1 MQPRHRKQNEP
12 KGEGMKRKLIHIA
25 VVMLLFAV
33 SALPAF
39 AEEAAPAA
47 ATAAET
53 KEAAQGAADESA
65 PGKKLIDLSNPQEAL
80 NPDKYLEVMQLA
92 KDWLI
97 AHGPGII
104 IAIIILII
112 GRWIAMWL
120 SSIGRKAMTRGNIDE
135 TLARFLSKLV
145 YYALLAA
152 VLIAAADQLGIKTTS
167 FVAILGA
174 AGLAIGLALKDSL
187 GNFASGVMLILFR
200 PFRVGDYV
208 TAGGVSGTVQQID
221 IFSTILKTPDNQK
234 IIVPN
239 SSITADVI
247 VNVNAEPTR
256 RIDLQ
261 VGIGYDDDIREA
273 KTTLENLVRSDSR
286 ILQDPAPQI
295 AVAELADSSVNLIVR
310 PWVLTADYWDVRL
323 ELTEKIKLTFDEKGI
338 SFPYPQQD
346 VHMHQVPST

>member
-1 MQPRHRKQNEP
+1 MQV
-12 KGEGMKRKLIHIA
+12 G
-25 VVMLLFAV
+25 
-33 SALPAF
+33 
-39 AEEAAPAA
+39 
-47 ATAAET
+47 
-53 KEAAQGAADESA
+53 
-65 PGKKLIDLSNPQEAL
+65 
-80 NPDKYLEVMQLA
+80 

-104 IAIIILII
+104 VAIVILIV

-120 SSIGRKAMTRGNIDE
+120 AAIGRKAMTRGSIDE
-135 TLARFLSKLV
+135 TLARFLSKLI

-152 VLIAAADQLGIKTTS
+152 VVIAAADQAGIKTTS
-167 FVAILGA
+167 FVAIFGA

-200 PFRVGDYV
+200 PFKVGDYV

-221 IFSTILKTPDNQK
+221 IFSTVLKTPDNQK

-239 SSITADVI
+239 SAITADVI
-247 VNVNAEPTR
+247 TNVNSETTR
-256 RIDLQ
+256 RIDL
-261 VGIGYDDDIREA
+261 VIGIGYDDDIKEA
-273 KTTLENLVRSDSR
+273 KTTLVNLVHEDTRV
-286 ILQDPAPQI
+286 LADPAPKI

-310 PWVLTADYWDVRL
+310 PWVKTEDYWDVRL

-346 VHMHQVPST
+346 VHMHQIPSG